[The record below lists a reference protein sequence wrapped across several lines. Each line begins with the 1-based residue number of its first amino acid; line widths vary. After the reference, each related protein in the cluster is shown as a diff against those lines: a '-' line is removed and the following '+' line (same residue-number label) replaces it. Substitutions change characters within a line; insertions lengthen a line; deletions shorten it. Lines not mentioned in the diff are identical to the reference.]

1 MSATPWIDQRRIPSQ
16 IVRLSVRCESCGHQA
31 TVGVPMYGSKMPTL
45 YCGECGD
52 RDPLVEPVRRH
63 YRR

>member
-1 MSATPWIDQRRIPSQ
+1 MGKETASIDIRQSPVQ

-31 TVGVPMYGSKMPTL
+31 IVAVPARGARYPDL

-52 RDPLVEPVRRH
+52 CEPLIEPLRR
-63 YRR
+63 